1 MKLIINQ
8 NQAINELE
16 ITISCPAIDRRV
28 KNLIDYIRQY
38 STSIPGV
45 IDGMNVSV
53 PLDTILYIESID
65 RKTFFYDKRRVFE
78 GKETLS
84 SLENKLDNSLFVR
97 ISKSCIVNIAFIASS
112 YPMDNHR
119 IGLVL
124 KDGER
129 LVVGRTYAEKLE
141 SRLSAF
147 NLNLEN
153 ETVEKDFAAETTDN
167 SIISSILNNNK
178 ILHFHERPQR
188 IVAVTYTCAELLC
201 ALGLEDR
208 IIGIASISN
217 DLDSVLP
224 KYREKLKDIPI
235 IHYTDPSTGTI
246 VPIRQDL
253 TALEPDFVLSTN
265 YYHQYLERAGK
276 GDYSFPF
283 YVMESSIPGKTSMEF
298 FYRDIFNIGK
308 IFGVERQAL
317 LLVETL
323 RDKMLRIPT
332 HPFKKNRARVF
343 VFDRGKNTPVTS
355 FRDTLENHLIT
366 LAGGV
371 NIFGEKPGMYQKVS
385 WESVSALNPDYII
398 VHDYMDYMDAQ
409 EKIDWIKS
417 ETPLRECA
425 AVQKDHFVILKL
437 SEVFPGIQNAIAA
450 EKMCEAFDPE
460 TM

>member
-1 MKLIINQ
+1 
-8 NQAINELE
+8 
-16 ITISCPAIDRRV
+16 
-28 KNLIDYIRQY
+28 
-38 STSIPGV
+38 
-45 IDGMNVSV
+45 MNVSV

-188 IVAVTYTCAELLC
+188 VVAVTYTCAELLC

-235 IHYTDPSTGTI
+235 SRGFETLLTFLSTS
-246 VPIRQDL
+246 QDL
-253 TALEPDFVLSTN
+253 KLRFCSLSHHQWKLVLL
-265 YYHQYLERAGK
+265 YAGFL
-276 GDYSFPF
+276 FPCA
-283 YVMESSIPGKTSMEF
+283 SSSHGK
-298 FYRDIFNIGK
+298 R
-308 IFGVERQAL
+308 R
-317 LLVETL
+317 
-323 RDKMLRIPT
+323 R
-332 HPFKKNRARVF
+332 
-343 VFDRGKNTPVTS
+343 
-355 FRDTLENHLIT
+355 
-366 LAGGV
+366 
-371 NIFGEKPGMYQKVS
+371 
-385 WESVSALNPDYII
+385 W
-398 VHDYMDYMDAQ
+398 
-409 EKIDWIKS
+409 KS
-417 ETPLRECA
+417 L
-425 AVQKDHFVILKL
+425 
-437 SEVFPGIQNAIAA
+437 
-450 EKMCEAFDPE
+450 
-460 TM
+460 

>member
-8 NQAINELE
+8 NKAIDDLE
-16 ITISCPAIDRRV
+16 ITISCPEIDRRV

-38 STSIPGV
+38 STSISGV
-45 IDGMNVSV
+45 IDGMTVSV

-84 SLENKLDNSLFVR
+84 ALENKLDNSLFVR

-112 YPMDNHR
+112 YPMENHR

-141 SRLSAF
+141 SRLGSY
-147 NLNLEN
+147 NLNIEN
-153 ETVEKDFAAETTDN
+153 ETEKKEIAEATDN
-167 SIISSILNNNK
+167 IISSILNNNQ

-188 IVAVTYTCAELLC
+188 VVAVTYTCAELLC

-208 IIGIASISN
+208 IIGIASISK

-246 VPIRQDL
+246 VPIRHDL
-253 TALEPDFVLSTN
+253 TALEPDLVLSTN
-265 YYHQYLERAGK
+265 YYHQYLERSGRAN
-276 GDYSFPF
+276 YNFPF

-308 IFGVERQAL
+308 IFGVESQAL
-317 LLVETL
+317 SLVETM

-332 HPFKKNRARVF
+332 HPFKKNRPRVF
-343 VFDRGKNTPVTS
+343 VFDRGKNNPVTS
-355 FRDTLENHLIT
+355 FMDTLENHLIT

-371 NIFGEKPGMYQKVS
+371 NIFGDKPGMYQKVA
-385 WESVSALNPDYII
+385 WESVAALNPDYII
-398 VHDYMDYMDAQ
+398 VHDYMDYMNAQ

-417 ETPLRECA
+417 ETALSDCV
-425 AVQKDHFVILKL
+425 AVKEDRFVILKL
-437 SEVFPGIQNAIAA
+437 SEVFPGIQNTIAT